1 MPVAVRKYYSEE
13 DFLTLE
19 RMSKTKNEYYRG
31 EIFAMSGASFQHN
44 QIASALIGEMVQHL
58 KGGKCNIFGSD
69 LRVHTQFKSFYTYP
83 DAVIICG
90 EPSFVDKAFDTI
102 INPTILFEILSS
114 STEEYDRTIKFDFY
128 KNIPSLQQYVLIDSQ
143 KILIEVF
150 ARQNDL
156 HSWISQQFTIPE
168 EEWQLK
174 SINYKGFV
182 NQLYNGVVFKR
193 T

>member
-31 EIFAMSGASFQHN
+31 EIFAMPGASFQHN
-44 QIASALIGEMVQHL
+44 QISSALIGEIVQPL

-69 LRVHTQFKSFYTYP
+69 LRVHTQFQSFYTYP
-83 DAVIICG
+83 DAVVICG
-90 EPSFVDKAFDTI
+90 EPSFVDREFNTI
-102 INPTILFEILSS
+102 INPTILFEILSP

-150 ARQNDL
+150 TRQTDQAWLSEKFNR
-156 HSWISQQFTIPE
+156 PE
-168 EEWQLK
+168 EEWQLS
-174 SINYKGFV
+174 SIHYKGIV
-182 NQLYNGVVFKR
+182 KQLYNGVVFKKA
-193 T
+193 

>member
-31 EIFAMSGASFQHN
+31 EIFAMSGASYQHN
-44 QIASALIGEMVQHL
+44 QIASALIGDIVAHL
-58 KGGKCNIFGSD
+58 KGKECNIFGSD
-69 LRVHTQFKSFYTYP
+69 LRVHTQLKSFYTYP

-90 EPSFVDKAFDTI
+90 EPSFVDREFDTI
-102 INPTILFEILSS
+102 INPTVLFEILSP

-128 KNIPSLQQYVLIDSQ
+128 KNIHSLKQYVLIDSQ
-143 KILIEVF
+143 KMLVEVF
-150 ARQNDL
+150 TRGKDNVWSSEKYTQ
-156 HSWISQQFTIPE
+156 PE
-168 EEWQLK
+168 EDWFLT
-174 SINYKGFV
+174 SINYKSKL
-182 NQLYNGVVFKR
+182 NQLYNGVRFKN